1 MDTAQKVN
9 LVAQHPLGALF
20 AYSGYLT
27 TWSLILVLFHKWT
40 HVHFH
45 LVYLTIFVCIGGL
58 FLSNVYPRQY
68 IMPVSKTQSIVWD
81 GWWTVLLD
89 VVLHI
94 IPMMFI
100 IYTYR
105 SYYSKCSNTWKPLA
119 NTMALLLLYL
129 FHVTSI
135 FSYLRKE
142 GDVYTMY
149 SLNRRYAAIIMA
161 SVIAFTLITVS
172 FVC

>member
-1 MDTAQKVN
+1 
-9 LVAQHPLGALF
+9 
-20 AYSGYLT
+20 
-27 TWSLILVLFHKWT
+27 
-40 HVHFH
+40 
-45 LVYLTIFVCIGGL
+45 
-58 FLSNVYPRQY
+58 
-68 IMPVSKTQSIVWD
+68 
-81 GWWTVLLD
+81 
-89 VVLHI
+89 LHI